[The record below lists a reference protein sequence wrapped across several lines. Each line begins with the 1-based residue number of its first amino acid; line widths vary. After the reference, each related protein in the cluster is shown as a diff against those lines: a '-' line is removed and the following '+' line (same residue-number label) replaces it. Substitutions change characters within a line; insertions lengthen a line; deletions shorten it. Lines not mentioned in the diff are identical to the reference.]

1 MKMVY
6 THENRLLV
14 SHAKNL
20 LEDAG
25 FPVLLK
31 NEFSSGAMGEMSPF
45 DIWLEVW
52 VHNDEDYGRA
62 FHLIEQALSSAAADD
77 WRCVVCGE
85 NNDASFE
92 LCWQCQGERSVNSTL
107 S

>member
-45 DIWLEVW
+45 DIWLELW
-52 VHNDEDYGRA
+52 VRNDEDYAGA
-62 FHLIEQALSSAAADD
+62 YKLIESALSGKVAED
-77 WRCVVCGE
+77 WRCSSCGE

-92 LCWQCQGERSVNSTL
+92 MCWQCQRERRVSST
-107 S
+107 